1 MFWKKK
7 KQQNDKKT
15 THDAYDVKY
24 ENLAVPEVHTEPEVE
39 EEDHEEKESI
49 TFSLNKKKET
59 VKSTTEDAYRAFCEQ

>member
-15 THDAYDVKY
+15 THEAYDVKY

-39 EEDHEEKESI
+39 EEENEETQDSI
-49 TFSLNKKKET
+49 TYESVAIPEIHIRKKK
-59 VKSTTEDAYRAFCEQ
+59 K